1 MNSLSRRHRLRP
13 LIVFLFL
20 LSLLVLGLSA
30 CMVNGDNNGGGDQAL
45 LQTQAPTLMPTAPY
59 TSSRSPTAI
68 ATGTATSAL
77 FPTSTSEPS
86 ATATATITPTATSLA
101 CWTQG
106 GRIEQASLKT
116 DQIRLPLDY
125 RVYLPPCYDQ
135 QPERRYPVLFLIHG
149 QSYTDDQWDR
159 LGVDE
164 TANRLVAAGEI
175 APFLI
180 VMPRDRYGGQ
190 PSENNFA
197 RVVVEELLPLIDQ
210 DYRTLPNREDRAIGG
225 LSRGGGWSIH
235 IAITE
240 WELFGA
246 LGAHSP
252 AIFYQDAQ
260 FMRVYLDQIP
270 EDSYPRIY
278 LDIGDRDRP
287 GLMSAVVWFE
297 KLLNQWG
304 IAHEWYLFSGF
315 HSEGYW
321 QDHLETYLRWYAR
334 EW

>member
-1 MNSLSRRHRLRP
+1 
-13 LIVFLFL
+13 
-20 LSLLVLGLSA
+20 
-30 CMVNGDNNGGGDQAL
+30 MVNGESDGGGDQTP
-45 LQTQAPTLMPTAPY
+45 LQSQVSTLMPSATY
-59 TSSRSPTAI
+59 TPTPSPTL
-68 ATGTATSAL
+68 TATSTP
-77 FPTSTSEPS
+77 FPTPTPEPS
-86 ATATATITPTATSLA
+86 ATATAATTPTAKPLA

-135 QPERRYPVLFLIHG
+135 QLERRYPVLYLIHG
-149 QSYTDDQWDR
+149 QSYNDDQWDR

-164 TANRLVAAGEI
+164 TADRLVAAGEI
-175 APFLI
+175 APFLV

-190 PSENNFA
+190 PSENHFA

-210 DYRTLPNREDRAIGG
+210 DYRTLPNRLNRAIGG

-235 IAITE
+235 MAITE

-260 FMRVYLDQIP
+260 FMRVYLDRIP